1 MNMNMGMN
9 NMNMNQGMLN
19 MNQIYLQISQLM
31 AQAMI
36 NINQIM
42 TNMNQLMTNMNQMN
56 QLINSV
62 NDVQQ
67 NNGLN
72 NINFMMNNMNNLH
85 EINVNISILFEQ
97 TSTCKLFTI
106 RCNSKEKIKD
116 LIQKYRDVS
125 GDTISTN
132 FTYNSEHLDYEKTI
146 ETAGILNG
154 DRIKVIY

>member
-62 NDVQQ
+62 NDAQQ

-106 RCNSKEKIKD
+106 TCNSKEKIKD

-125 GDTISTN
+125 GDTISTK
-132 FTYNSEHLDYEKTI
+132 FIYNSKYLDYEKTI
-146 ETAGILNG
+146 ETAGIRNG
-154 DRIKVIY
+154 ERIKVFY